1 MNSRKDIQSEL
12 IQLNSSLPFDAKMPV
27 FDLPE
32 GYFENFASGVLA
44 TVKGKPAVSADEEL
58 ASLSP
63 LLAGMSKQMPFTLPE
78 NYFST
83 QVPTGLGPASEDPLP
98 EWLHHS
104 RNMPYVVP
112 EGYFDGLAGKVLQ
125 QTTNRQQAKVVG
137 LFSRTW
143 VRYAAAAVILGA
155 LIMGALFYP
164 ASNTISP
171 VSEPEA
177 WVEKK
182 LRNVS
187 NQDLEAFIET
197 VEVTGTASVR
207 KPSGSKPEVR
217 RLLKDVPDSELE
229 AFLNQ
234 LPEGAE
240 NLN

>member
-1 MNSRKDIQSEL
+1 
-12 IQLNSSLPFDAKMPV
+12 
-27 FDLPE
+27 
-32 GYFENFASGVLA
+32 
-44 TVKGKPAVSADEEL
+44 
-58 ASLSP
+58 
-63 LLAGMSKQMPFTLPE
+63 
-78 NYFST
+78 
-83 QVPTGLGPASEDPLP
+83 
-98 EWLHHS
+98 
-104 RNMPYVVP
+104 
-112 EGYFDGLAGKVLQ
+112 
-125 QTTNRQQAKVVG
+125 
-137 LFSRTW
+137 
-143 VRYAAAAVILGA
+143 
-155 LIMGALFYP
+155 MGALFYP

-182 LRNVS
+182 LRDVS

-207 KPSGSKPEVR
+207 KPSRPKPEVR